1 MSVRRE
7 TEQREAIDDGRAG
20 HSRYALSSLTRVSC
34 HSPRREEWAKRAL
47 HVPLTHSASS
57 SGRNGTSERKRER
70 EVSERPA
77 SSITSSG
84 HRLSPP
90 SCDHCWWLKGLEVIR
105 KIWEVNLGFHGRFL
119 PVYHLFPSST
129 RFLSSYLRSSGCRSS
144 TSLSI
149 HLLRRNEGTE
159 VSEWR
164 TEEGKNGVRNGLSS
178 LIHFAVLSPLLCHSA
193 RYTHLVPRSGGVE
206 WEEATRIEVKRAEFQ
221 PFVDSVLLT
230 LSPLASFACHSLR
243 SLGGAGPE
251 DGSERGWMAC
261 SRAERTENRSERL
274 THGINVSPLVVMFR
288 PPCVVPS
295 VSTSSGRV
303 FHPLPTSSG
312 RNERREWRTVDGE
325 GDGVGRDSSWLE
337 RRDQKWIM
345 GRR

>member
-1 MSVRRE
+1 MSFAPQGGVS
-7 TEQREAIDDGRAG
+7 EA
-20 HSRYALSSLTRVSC
+20 
-34 HSPRREEWAKRAL
+34 
-47 HVPLTHSASS
+47 SASRSSHPFRRS

-193 RYTHLVPRSGGVE
+193 RYTHLVPRSG
-206 WEEATRIEVKRAEFQ
+206 
-221 PFVDSVLLT
+221 
-230 LSPLASFACHSLR
+230 LSGMRRSDEDRGEKSRVPAVRSIRFSSRYLR
-243 SLGGAGPE
+243 SLP
-251 DGSERGWMAC
+251 SHVIH
-261 SRAERTENRSERL
+261 SVHSAEPVRRTEVNGGEW
-274 THGINVSPLVVMFR
+274 HA
-288 PPCVVPS
+288 
-295 VSTSSGRV
+295 
-303 FHPLPTSSG
+303 H
-312 RNERREWRTVDGE
+312 ERREQRTEASGLLTALTSVPWSSCSVHRVSFPPSLRPPVGSSIPSLRPPDGTNDVSDVRWTE
-325 GDGVGRDSSWLE
+325 GGDGVGRDSSWLE